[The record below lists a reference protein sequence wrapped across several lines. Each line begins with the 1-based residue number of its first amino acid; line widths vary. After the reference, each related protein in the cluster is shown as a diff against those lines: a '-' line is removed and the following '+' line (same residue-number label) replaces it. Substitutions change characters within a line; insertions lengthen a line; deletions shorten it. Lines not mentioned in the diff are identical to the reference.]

1 MKNTFSFFLSCFI
14 FLFFTTCQ
22 QANNAE
28 KETAEN
34 TSTETSKEQT
44 PFIKGAV
51 FEGANGVYFD
61 KEDRLHV
68 ASVTGRNIGVV
79 NTETGAIIDSYGP
92 EQGIE
97 GPDDLVI
104 AEDGTIYFTSIL
116 TGEVG
121 RRTPSGEVTKQMV
134 APGINP
140 ITLSEDGRLF
150 AALDFSGDGLYEL
163 DPELKNPPKL
173 IIKELG
179 WLNGFDF
186 GPDGKLYGP
195 IWSKGH
201 IVKIDVD
208 KAKLDVIVDDL
219 ATPAA
224 VKFNSK
230 GELFTIDHF
239 TGSVWKIDPTSGDKT
254 EVAKIFG
261 GADNLAFNSKDEL
274 FISSAQDGGVIQ
286 VNMDGT
292 TRTVIENSFGNA
304 GDLAIIDN
312 QLWVPDILSL
322 KSYDK
327 NTGKA
332 GDVMRHMIG
341 RPGIMGPFTIDHEA
355 GKIAMTSW
363 FGNEV
368 QVWDLQANKAIADY
382 HDFPVPIN
390 AILTDGA
397 LIVAELGLAPG
408 KAKISRQIGE
418 KREVLMDATK
428 GLIVPAGLAATNGN
442 LYASDFY
449 TGTIFQITENNELLD
464 APKVIAQGLKQPE
477 GLTIGPKGN
486 LLVAETGM
494 NQVVSI
500 NSSNGEKTVLADNIP
515 MGVPAVENMPPT
527 WKMTEVTYDSEGNLF
542 VPSDVE
548 NTIYKLEKVF

>member
-1 MKNTFSFFLSCFI
+1 MKNTFSYFLSCFI

-61 KEDRLHV
+61 KEDRLHI

-304 GDLAIIDN
+304 GDIAIIDN

>member
-1 MKNTFSFFLSCFI
+1 MKNTFSYFLSCFI

-208 KAKLDVIVDDL
+208 KAKLDVIMDDL